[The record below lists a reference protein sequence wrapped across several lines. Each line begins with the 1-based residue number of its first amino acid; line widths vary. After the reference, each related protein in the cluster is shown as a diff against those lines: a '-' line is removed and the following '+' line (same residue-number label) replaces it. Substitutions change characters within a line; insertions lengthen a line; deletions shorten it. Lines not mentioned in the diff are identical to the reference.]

1 MVQPAKKRGS
11 SKSPEAT
18 SETNLVA
25 VSGAPDDVK
34 VLTVDETEANKVHME
49 LLDLRRKHEDLN
61 FEIARCLYDISHRR
75 LFMLI
80 GPGYKS
86 FKDYVEGELLFKE
99 RKAKYLAQVE
109 WWFGEVHGS
118 HPEMYERV
126 KKLGW
131 SKAKELVKVM
141 DPDNCEEWLAI
152 AENGTVTEL
161 RDARRAALKAAGKSA
176 RVTMPEGLEVAD
188 VSEAPALPEGKT
200 DEATEPEEGNGGI
213 DVNKGVDGMVEQVL
227 DGVDDGDGDGEED
240 VTPKTKKTMNLTPN
254 RKSGDGSDGKG
265 VSPPTLDEMKTE
277 VEENKKWKRR
287 TFDIPPEWDDVVA
300 EALKCAEES
309 TEGRSTHP
317 GNLLALICL
326 HFCGGYSKH
335 PSIMNGEWLAT
346 FEANTGL
353 TLVAVDEAKG
363 AIVYGQDNAE
373 RLSGGEENTEE

>member
-1 MVQPAKKRGS
+1 MVQPAKKRGTT
-11 SKSPEAT
+11 KDQEAP

-25 VSGAPDDVK
+25 VSGSPDDIK
-34 VLTVDETEANKVHME
+34 VLTVDETDANKVHME
-49 LLDLRRKHEDLN
+49 LLEYRRQHEDLN

-109 WWFGEVHGS
+109 WWFGEVHGE

-141 DPDNCEEWLAI
+141 DPENAEEWFAI
-152 AENGTVTEL
+152 AESGTVTEL

-176 RVTMPEGLEVAD
+176 RVTMPEGLEVSG
-188 VSEAPALPEGKT
+188 VSETPALPE
-200 DEATEPEEGNGGI
+200 AEPEAEAKPDGGNGI

-227 DGVDDGDGDGEED
+227 EGTEGDDEED
-240 VTPKTKKTMNLTPN
+240 VTPKTKKTMNLTAN
-254 RKSGDGSDGKG
+254 RKSGEGVDGAG
-265 VSPPTLDEMKTE
+265 VAPPTLEAMQDEQ
-277 VEENKKWKRR
+277 EENKKWKRR

-300 EALKCAEES
+300 EALKVAEEQ

-335 PSIMNGEWLAT
+335 PSIMNGEWLSA

-353 TLVAVDEAKG
+353 TLVAVDESKG
-363 AIVYGQDNAE
+363 AIVYGKDNAE
-373 RLSGGEENTEE
+373 RLSGGEEETEE

>member
-1 MVQPAKKRGS
+1 MAQPAKKRGV
-11 SKSPEAT
+11 KEPEAT
-18 SETNLVA
+18 METNLVA
-25 VSGAPDDVK
+25 VSGAPDDLK
-34 VLTVDETEANKVHME
+34 VLTVDETEANRVHLE
-49 LLDLRRKHEDLN
+49 LLELRRRHEDLN
-61 FEIARCLYDISHRR
+61 FDIARCLYDVSHRR

-141 DPDNCEEWLAI
+141 DPNNCEEWFSI

-161 RDARRAALKAAGKSA
+161 LHARRAALKAAGKSA
-176 RVTMPEGLEVAD
+176 RVSMPDGLQVVGVGEVSALPKETPEGTDEPSEAEDGLD
-188 VSEAPALPEGKT
+188 VS
-200 DEATEPEEGNGGI
+200 
-213 DVNKGVDGMVEQVL
+213 KGVDGMIEQVL
-227 DGVDDGDGDGEED
+227 DGVEDDED
-240 VTPKTKKTMNLTPN
+240 SEDDEVTLKTKKTMNLTPN
-254 RKSGDGSDGKG
+254 RKSGDGADSQGVKPPSVEDMKG
-265 VSPPTLDEMKTE
+265 E
-277 VEENKKWKRR
+277 VAESKKWRRR
-287 TFDIPPEWDDVVA
+287 TFDIPPEWDDVVT
-300 EALKCAEES
+300 EALRCAEES

-317 GNLLALICL
+317 GNLLALISL

-335 PSIMNGEWLAT
+335 PSIMNGEWLSA

-353 TLVAVDEAKG
+353 TLVVVDEAKG
-363 AIVYGQDNAE
+363 SIVYGKDNAK
-373 RLSGGEENTEE
+373 RLSGGEEEKE